1 MAGRGN
7 CQEIRREQNIAKA
20 IDNLL
25 SVGLGG
31 QFFAVNDAARLKVA
45 GVLFGV
51 GHVVLMRE
59 KNVADAA
66 EQFHRFSISPRQLM
80 AAEKEAADTGQL
92 VLGFYHSHPDAPARP
107 SEYDRE
113 RAWPFYSYVIV
124 SIANRQPVDMTS
136 WLLDEQTGSF
146 QRQDI
151 IEEGN
156 EI

>member
-1 MAGRGN
+1 VIPLQLSSAHARQIEAEGV
-7 CQEIRREQNIAKA
+7 KA
-20 IDNLL
+20 YPNECCGIIFGIDRDGQRIVQRLQ
-25 SVGLGG
+25 SV
-31 QFFAVNDAARLKVA
+31 VNA
-45 GVLFGV
+45 F
-51 GHVVLMRE
+51 
-59 KNVADAA
+59 DAA
-66 EQFHRFSISPRQLM
+66 EQFHRFSISPQLLM
-80 AAEKEAADTGQL
+80 AAEKEAADTRQL

-151 IEEGN
+151 IEEGS